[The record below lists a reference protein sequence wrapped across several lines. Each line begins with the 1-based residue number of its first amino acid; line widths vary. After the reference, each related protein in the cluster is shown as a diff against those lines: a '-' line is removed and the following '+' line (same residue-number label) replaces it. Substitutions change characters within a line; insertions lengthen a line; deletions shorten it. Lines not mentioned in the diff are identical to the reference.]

1 MEKAIICLNYDDV
14 KNIDIQTEREKFE
27 NIAVDSL
34 LKNSGWYIVPK
45 YIEYRANTNWFEY
58 CNIVEFFLKRK
69 TVELQ
74 FVFWKKNSILTMD
87 FSFKDK
93 FSKYFNALRDSL
105 KVFES
110 FNID

>member
-45 YIEYRANTNWFEY
+45 YIEYRANTN
-58 CNIVEFFLKRK
+58 
-69 TVELQ
+69 
-74 FVFWKKNSILTMD
+74 
-87 FSFKDK
+87 
-93 FSKYFNALRDSL
+93 
-105 KVFES
+105 
-110 FNID
+110 